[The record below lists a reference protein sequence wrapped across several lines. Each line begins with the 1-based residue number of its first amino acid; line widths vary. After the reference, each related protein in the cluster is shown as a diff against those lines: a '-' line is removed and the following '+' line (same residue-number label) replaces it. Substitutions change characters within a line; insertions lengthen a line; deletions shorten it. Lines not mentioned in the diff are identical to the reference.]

1 MGMIAD
7 DAGEAQADGQAESRD
22 VVIYEEIVLRLSKE
36 AQEILEYVMNAPTED
51 ATEDDEER
59 GDLAEGGA

>member
-22 VVIYEEIVLRLSKE
+22 VVIHEEIVLRLSKE

-51 ATEDDEER
+51 TTEDDEER